1 MKFASG
7 AANFL
12 GLSNQN
18 LEPET
23 MKETD
28 YQVTDI
34 DFAMKDIGMTKTLFK
49 MSELRKDIQMC
60 NARKEKS
67 KQEKQEKIQLETDQY
82 QAKYDE
88 LKKVLLEG
96 N

>member
-12 GLSNQN
+12 GLSSQN

-49 MSELRKDIQMC
+49 MSELRKEI
-60 NARKEKS
+60 
-67 KQEKQEKIQLETDQY
+67 
-82 QAKYDE
+82 
-88 LKKVLLEG
+88 
-96 N
+96 